1 MGNADDDGAMTARA
15 CEWLGEWVRRARSPW
30 TGPSEITLY
39 ARKVVIALREGEP
52 IDVAAPPSTRIALRI
67 APGESPPAS
76 IREEHDDGSVAVRDT
91 IFVPP
96 SLARG
101 NG

>member
-1 MGNADDDGAMTARA
+1 MANADDDGAVTARA
-15 CEWLGEWVRRARSPW
+15 CEWLGEWVKRAPPPW
-30 TGPSEITLY
+30 SGPDEIIVY

-76 IREEHDDGSVAVRDT
+76 IREEHDDGSVTVRDT

-96 SLARG
+96 SLRPG
-101 NG
+101 SR